1 MIACI
6 TPSGHC
12 IEESSLTLQYASS
25 VMRIKNRPIIQLDPK
40 DQESMDLAQ
49 QNKRL
54 RAEVSQLRSLLQAQQ
69 NPQLTQ
75 MTLES
80 LANEQTGSKILE
92 ANPQDQNT
100 CLNVSSNVIHDHSDL
115 EEKYLRLQNE
125 HKIVLKKLENLE
137 QMFIKNEGFEA
148 PETTDVIVS
157 SKLLKENKILKQKL
171 MTMETVNLNS
181 IANRNHDEDSGGVLM
196 AAEEIRRVREIN
208 ECLKQQVIDLERREK
223 ELLFKLDLKGS
234 F

>member
-49 QNKRL
+49 QNKKL
-54 RAEVSQLRSLLQAQQ
+54 KAEVSQLRLLLQAQQ
-69 NPQLTQ
+69 NPQLAQ
-75 MTLES
+75 VAQETLS
-80 LANEQTGSKILE
+80 LEQAGSKYLDQ
-92 ANPQDQNT
+92 NFQDQNT
-100 CLNVSSNVIHDHSDL
+100 CSNISNNLANDRNDL
-115 EEKYLRLQNE
+115 EEKYFRLQNE

-137 QMFIKNEGFEA
+137 QMFIKNEGFET
-148 PETTDVIVS
+148 PESTDLIVT

-171 MTMETVNLNS
+171 MTLESVNLNS
-181 IANRNHDEDSGGVLM
+181 FANRNQVEDSGSVLM

-208 ECLKQQVIDLERREK
+208 ECLKQQVIDLERREQ
-223 ELLFKLDLKGS
+223 ELLFKLDVKGS